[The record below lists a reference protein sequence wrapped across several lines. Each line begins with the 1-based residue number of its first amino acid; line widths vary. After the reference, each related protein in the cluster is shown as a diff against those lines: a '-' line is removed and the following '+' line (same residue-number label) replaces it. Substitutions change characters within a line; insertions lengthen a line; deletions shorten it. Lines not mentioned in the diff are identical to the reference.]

1 MNPLKKIEDEVSSW
15 PGVTVHAH
23 RFGGREFRFGK
34 AEVGHVHTGGTV
46 DIPLPR
52 PVHDAL
58 LSNGLAQQHR
68 WVPDSGWITF
78 FARSEEDCARALWLM
93 RISYLRYV
101 LKDAADPRGFLEQES
116 QSLGLN
122 PDLKA
127 LLERFLPREKTGSE
141 RANLAPV

>member
-1 MNPLKKIEDEVSSW
+1 MNPLKKIEDEVSAW

-58 LSNGLAQQHR
+58 LSKRLAQQHR

-78 FARSEEDCARALWLM
+78 FARSEDDCARALWLM
-93 RISYLRYV
+93 RISYVRYA
-101 LKDAADPRGFLEQES
+101 LKEAVDPRGFFEHES
-116 QSLGLN
+116 RSLGLG
-122 PDLKA
+122 PELKA
-127 LLERFLPREKTGSE
+127 LLERFLPREAAHSE
-141 RANLAPV
+141 SAKLARV